1 MRCWYA
7 FGVAAPLAAPI
18 TPQTAQTVTV
28 TRRRDLGLSSRRTSA
43 GPYHRAAE
51 TGVFVM
57 LASMKLCALF
67 GLYTVC
73 ARPGRLLPS
82 RACDVPRGRG
92 SAKSLA
98 PNGDSVISSRIR
110 HIPAIA
116 CVVALALGTASAAT
130 ADPGPVASKQAE
142 AQSIIAQIN
151 TI

>member
-57 LASMKLCALF
+57 LASMRLCALF
-67 GLYTVC
+67 GLFSGC

-82 RACDVPRGRG
+82 RPCDAPQVLG
-92 SAKSLA
+92 SAWFVA
-98 PNGDSVISSRIR
+98 PPDGDFSYQVENPPHTGSCVRSRTRFR
-110 HIPAIA
+110 HRLCGDRRA
-116 CVVALALGTASAAT
+116 GT
-130 ADPGPVASKQAE
+130 
-142 AQSIIAQIN
+142 
-151 TI
+151 